1 MPYPQPSVTESP
13 QSTGWL
19 STTYNDQIKCKT
31 LRTEIL
37 HLNKI
42 NFILSLSKKKKKRFL
57 YYSFI
62 STTSGQDVFVLADLH
77 LIDEIYKFVVYN
89 QGECK
94 TIKEHTLI
102 VGKGVVGQHSSR
114 ENKTSGQVWFGQNV
128 TESRNRTITSPNEKQ
143 LRISPFSYHLD
154 YEVLGGGGHGGENRF

>member
-1 MPYPQPSVTESP
+1 MIS
-13 QSTGWL
+13 L
-19 STTYNDQIKCKT
+19 LLNDQIKCKT

-42 NFILSLSKKKKKRFL
+42 NFILSLSKKKKRFQ

-94 TIKEHTLI
+94 TIQELTLI
-102 VGKGVVGQHSSR
+102 VR
-114 ENKTSGQVWFGQNV
+114 EGSGWP
-128 TESRNRTITSPNEKQ
+128 TLK
-143 LRISPFSYHLD
+143 
-154 YEVLGGGGHGGENRF
+154 